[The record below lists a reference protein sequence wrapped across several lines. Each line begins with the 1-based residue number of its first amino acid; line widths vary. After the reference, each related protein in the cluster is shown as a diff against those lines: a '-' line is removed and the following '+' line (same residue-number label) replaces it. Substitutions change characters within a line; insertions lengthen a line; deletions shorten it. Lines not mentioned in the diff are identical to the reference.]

1 MGFPTAVEP
10 SWQNLIPTPK
20 AIVVSKIPSRLKYRY
35 KTEPFSHQK
44 RALKKLVMLNGK
56 AGLLMEMGTGKT
68 KVAIDF
74 AGIGFYNFEV
84 RRVLVVA
91 PLSVL
96 GVWPRQIRQHSGAPS
111 RIFRLTGPTTD
122 RVRLLKRISQ
132 SSKSDIL
139 TYVVI
144 NYEGIWRES
153 DEGSIRDLLVQWK
166 ADLVIWDECHR
177 LKSPTS
183 KQSRA
188 AYVISQSARFR
199 LGLTG
204 THITKSPLDVFG
216 QFRAIDDKVFGSN
229 WYSFRFTYGV
239 WGGFGKFQ
247 LRGYRH
253 LRTLI
258 TKVRENSF
266 RVKKEDCLDLPPKL
280 FQTVPVTLS
289 EKAEILYR
297 KMAKEMIIEIEDT
310 HATAAIVLVKLLRL
324 SQITSGFVKD
334 VDGNIKVFDDN
345 KLNTCMDLVDDLL
358 EEDHKVV
365 IFVRFRNDIER
376 IKEKLVARKVQHAI
390 LSGSVPVAQRDSLVA
405 RFQRDPD
412 LKVFIAQVQAGSLG
426 IELYAADTAIFYS
439 LDYNAANYWQAQDRI
454 HRHGQTK
461 KVTYYH
467 LVVPRSID
475 QIVLQTL
482 KEKGDLAQT
491 IIHTPRRLLEL

>member
-1 MGFPTAVEP
+1 MAP
-10 SWQNLIPTPK
+10 
-20 AIVVSKIPSRLKYRY
+20 IPSRLRYTY
-35 KTEPFSHQK
+35 KTEPFAHQK
-44 RALKKLVMLNGK
+44 RALKKLVLLKGQ

-68 KVAIDF
+68 KVAIDW
-74 AGIGFYNFEV
+74 AGIGFYNFDV

-96 GVWPRQIRQHSGAPS
+96 GVWPRQIRQHSGAPA
-111 RIFRLTGPTTD
+111 RVFRLTGSTD
-122 RVRLLKRISQ
+122 RRVQMLKRITNAP
-132 SSKSDIL
+132 SDELL
-139 TYVVI
+139 TYIII
-144 NYEGIWRES
+144 NYEGIWRET
-153 DEGSIRDLLVQWK
+153 DEGSIRDLLVRWK
-166 ADLVIWDECHR
+166 PDLVIWDECHR

-188 AYVISQSARFR
+188 AYVISQSARYR

-216 QFRAIDDKVFGSN
+216 QFRSINDKVFGSN
-229 WYSFRFTYGV
+229 WYHFRNTYGV

-258 TKVRENSF
+258 TRVRANSF
-266 RVKKEDCLDLPPKL
+266 RVKKEDCLDLPEKL

-289 EKAEILYR
+289 EKAEKLYR
-297 KMAKEMIIEIEDT
+297 EMAKQMIIEIEDT
-310 HATAAIVLVKLLRL
+310 HATAAIILVKLLRL

-334 VDGNIKVFDDN
+334 IDGNIKVFDES

-365 IFVRFRNDIER
+365 IFVRFRQDIER
-376 IKEKLVARKVQHAI
+376 IKDKLLARKVQHAI
-390 LSGSVPVAQRDSLVA
+390 LSGSVPVAKRDSLVA
-405 RFQRDPD
+405 RFQSDPD

-426 IELYAADTAIFYS
+426 IDLTAADTAIFYS

-454 HRHGQTK
+454 HRIGQTR

-467 LVVPRSID
+467 MVVPRSID

-491 IIHTPRRLLEL
+491 IIHTPRKLLDF

>member
-1 MGFPTAVEP
+1 M
-10 SWQNLIPTPK
+10 K
-20 AIVVSKIPSRLKYRY
+20 LKYRY

-44 RALKKLVMLNGK
+44 RALKKIIDLNGQC
-56 AGLLMEMGTGKT
+56 GLLMEMGTGKT

-74 AGIGFYNFEV
+74 AGIGFYNLGV

-96 GVWPRQIRQHSGAPS
+96 GVWPRQIRQHSGAPA
-111 RIFRLTGPTTD
+111 RIFRLEGSTVNRAGMLEKII
-122 RVRLLKRISQ
+122 R
-132 SSKSDIL
+132 SSKDDLL
-139 TYVVI
+139 TYCII
-144 NYEGIWRES
+144 NYEGIWRER
-153 DEGSIRDLLVQWK
+153 DAGPSIKELIIKWK
-166 ADLVIWDECHR
+166 PDLVIWDECHR

-188 AYVISQSARFR
+188 AHVISQHVRYR

-216 QFRAIDDKVFGSN
+216 QFRAINDKVFGTN
-229 WYSFRFTYGV
+229 WYSFKNTYGV
-239 WGGFGKFQ
+239 WGGFGRFQ

-253 LRTLI
+253 LDQI
-258 TKVRENSF
+258 IQKVRGNSF

-280 FQTVPVTLS
+280 FETVPVTLTQ
-289 EKAEILYR
+289 KAIDIYR
-297 KMAKEMIIEIEDT
+297 EMAKEMIVEIEDS

-334 VDGNIKVFDDN
+334 VEGNIKVFDN
-345 KLNTCMDLVDDLL
+345 SKLNTCMDLVDDLL

-365 IFVRFRNDIER
+365 IFVRFRHDIDGLHEQLL
-376 IKEKLVARKVQHAI
+376 KRKVPHNI
-390 LSGSVPVAQRDSLVA
+390 LSGSVAPHLRDGLVQG
-405 RFQRDPD
+405 FQNDPNI
-412 LKVFIAQVQAGSLG
+412 KVFIAQIQAGSLG
-426 IELYAADTAIFYS
+426 IDLTAADAAIFYS

-454 HRHGQTK
+454 HRIGQSK

-475 QIVLQTL
+475 SIVLQTL

-491 IIHTPRRLLEL
+491 IIHTPRRLLDL